1 MSDEKRGKPAPA
13 VGQRWEN
20 PLCNSKYNP
29 HTIVELRSITVDD
42 GTVPGVLMRT
52 ANGETREWPIE
63 GRDAS
68 GAMIFWR
75 CLDGGPTPTPGE
87 GNGMEAGPDGFPL
100 RCLGC
105 DGDKTG
111 NTFYCDICIVDQGTA
126 EQRVKGREEWRRGA
140 RDFPRSPAPSQEAM
154 KCGRKG
160 MLWRDGRWRPC
171 PGCSEC
177 PRPARPAAEFINCT
191 FDRIGQIPVRV
202 DPSLKPGEW
211 RLESPPFVV
220 PVDFRHGVG
229 IDIGCEPA
237 KPAPVYGR
245 MVGEMRDASGAPLSA
260 LGRVQAKKEPEPYVC
275 PVDDW
280 DLLPDAGR

>member
-1 MSDEKRGKPAPA
+1 MEADERGEPA
-13 VGQRWEN
+13 R
-20 PLCNSKYNP
+20 C
-29 HTIVELRSITVDD
+29 LRCGKV
-42 GTVPGVLMRT
+42 R
-52 ANGETREWPIE
+52 IE
-63 GRDAS
+63 GVYMHHECWSQDR
-68 GAMIFWR
+68 
-75 CLDGGPTPTPGE
+75 GE
-87 GNGMEAGPDGFPL
+87 SIAW
-100 RCLGC
+100 
-105 DGDKTG
+105 
-111 NTFYCDICIVDQGTA
+111 A
-126 EQRVKGREEWRRGA
+126 EQWEAGA
-140 RDFPRSPAPSQEAM
+140 RDFPR
-154 KCGRKG
+154 
-160 MLWRDGRWRPC
+160 
-171 PGCSEC
+171 
-177 PRPARPAAEFINCT
+177 PARPAPAPSPEVPGVNGAPIH
-191 FDRIGQIPVRV
+191 IGPIPVRA

>member
-87 GNGMEAGPDGFPL
+87 GKGMEAGPDGFPL

-140 RDFPRSPAPSQEAM
+140 RDFPR
-154 KCGRKG
+154 
-160 MLWRDGRWRPC
+160 
-171 PGCSEC
+171 
-177 PRPARPAAEFINCT
+177 PARPAPAGDGVT
-191 FDRIGQIPVRV
+191 DDSAHWKKLAQDYAKRV
-202 DPSLKPGEW
+202 EKKLKIA
-211 RLESPPFVV
+211 R
-220 PVDFRHGVG
+220 
-229 IDIGCEPA
+229 
-237 KPAPVYGR
+237 PAPVLHTCKHGN
-245 MVGEMRDASGAPLSA
+245 VGLCGLCQAEAAPAPSPEQRWARVRKWVASQI
-260 LGRVQAKKEPEPYVC
+260 RVT
-275 PVDDW
+275 
-280 DLLPDAGR
+280 PDELQEDER